1 MLMKQTTQNSQL
13 VDAHGRWI
21 HKLRVQ
27 LIDACNYRCVYCM
40 PEYVIFRPSSELLSS
55 KEIIDICD
63 TLIGLGIDEIRLTG
77 GEPTLRRDLIQIA
90 RGVSGLPV
98 KKLGLTTNGLKLK
111 EKLSALKS
119 TRCQHINISLDSLNP
134 QKYERITRRNNL
146 DEVLSSIFIA
156 KDMGF
161 SVKINVVVMRGFN
174 HDEIL
179 DYIAFSAK
187 HNIEVRFL
195 ELMKIGC
202 AVRNFDET
210 FVSAQEMIDQ
220 INEPLEKQKMKRD
233 STSFNFKTLS
243 GAHIGFI
250 ASESRPFCGG
260 CSRLR
265 LTADGKLRACLMSEK
280 GADLRGKDKK
290 EYRSIVESVMKMKP
304 TGRIDKISQPM
315 YQIGG

>member
-1 MLMKQTTQNSQL
+1 MKQTTQYPQL
-13 VDAHGRWI
+13 IDAHGRWI

-40 PEYVIFRPSSELLSS
+40 PETVIFRPSSELLSS
-55 KEIIDICD
+55 REIVDICD
-63 TLIGLGIDEIRLTG
+63 TLIGFGIDEIRLTG
-77 GEPTLRRDLIQIA
+77 GEPTLRRDLIQIVQ
-90 RGVSGLPV
+90 GISDLPV

-111 EKLSALKS
+111 ENLPALKK
-119 TRCQHINISLDSLNP
+119 TRCHHINISLDSLDAK
-134 QKYERITRRNNL
+134 KYERITRRDNL
-146 DEVLSSIFIA
+146 KEVLNSIFAA

-179 DYIAFSAK
+179 DYVAFSAQ

-202 AVRNFDET
+202 AVNNFDQT
-210 FVSAQEMIDQ
+210 FVSAEEMIEQ
-220 INEPLEKQKMKRD
+220 IDEPLEKQIMKRD
-233 STSFNFKTLS
+233 STSFNFKTLT

-250 ASESRPFCGG
+250 ASESKPFCGG

-265 LTADGKLRACLMSEK
+265 LTADGRLRACLMSEK
-280 GADLRGKDKK
+280 GADLRDKDKK
-290 EYRSIVESVMKMKP
+290 EYRSIVESVMRMKP
-304 TGRIDKISQPM
+304 VDRIERINQPM